1 VSFAYGKYR
10 RLAAIYYRAGKD
22 LNSVTLSG
30 HLIIRPARPADRDAV
45 FEMVKTIWDGN
56 DYIPDVWDE
65 WQADPSG
72 PLLVGLLDEQ
82 VVALAKL
89 SGIGPGEDWFHG
101 LRVGPAQRGRGFARQ
116 MLARCIA
123 LSRGRGART
132 LRYLTDEDNP
142 TMHRLADDLGLRL
155 AYAPRWYHAPVIQG
169 QPRTAALPPERLA
182 SLLDDLSRS
191 DLLSRSAGMYF
202 LNWRNLDL
210 TAARL
215 REHLERGEVLALPGE
230 EAWAIAAP
238 RDEGGMQLAH
248 AEGALPRIERLCAAL
263 RVSSAAADKPLQALI
278 PADAAC
284 LPALLAAG
292 FAPTPYL
299 MRVYE
304 LRLSEEEGGATKD
317 GGRKTVD
324 EWPASSDE

>member
-1 VSFAYGKYR
+1 MTQA
-10 RLAAIYYRAGKD
+10 L
-22 LNSVTLSG
+22 LL
-30 HLIIRPARPADRDAV
+30 HIRPARPTDRAAV

-56 DYIPDVWDE
+56 DYIPDVWDA
-65 WQADPSG
+65 WRADPYG
-72 PLLVGLLDEQ
+72 PLLVGELDGQ
-82 VVALAKL
+82 PVALAKL
-89 SGIGPGEDWFHG
+89 SEIGPGEDWFHG
-101 LRVGPAQRGRGFARQ
+101 LRVDPAQRGRGFARQ
-116 MLARCIA
+116 MLGHCIE

-142 TMHRLADDLGLRL
+142 TMHRLADDLNFRL
-155 AYAPRWYHAPVIQG
+155 AYAPRWYHAPTIHDM
-169 QPRTAALPPERLA
+169 PYTIALPPGHLD
-182 SLLDDLSRS
+182 SLLADLARS

-215 REHLERGEVLALPGE
+215 REHLEQGEVLALPGE
-230 EAWAIAAP
+230 DAWAIAAP

-248 AEGALPRIERLCAAL
+248 IEGTLPAIEHLCAAL
-263 RVSSAAADKPLQALI
+263 RVSDTFAEKPFQALI
-278 PADAAC
+278 PPDAIC

-304 LRLSEEEGGATKD
+304 LRPTKD
-317 GGRKTVD
+317 ERPTTD
-324 EWPASSDE
+324 DQ

>member
-1 VSFAYGKYR
+1 MT
-10 RLAAIYYRAGKD
+10 
-22 LNSVTLSG
+22 LNIQLD
-30 HLIIRPARPADRDAV
+30 IRPARPDDRAAV

-56 DYIPDVWDE
+56 DYIPDVWED
-65 WQADPSG
+65 WVADPSG
-72 PLLVGLLDEQ
+72 PLLVGELGGQLA
-82 VVALAKL
+82 ALAKL
-89 SGIGPGEDWFHG
+89 SGIGPREDWFHG
-101 LRVGPAQRGRGFARQ
+101 LRVDPAQRGRGFARQ
-116 MLARCIA
+116 MLGRCVE

-155 AYAPRWYHAPVIQG
+155 AYAPRWYHAPVLHGAPLTQ
-169 QPRTAALPPERLA
+169 ALPPERLE
-182 SLLDDLSRS
+182 SLLADLAQS
-191 DLLSRSAGMYF
+191 DLLARSAGMYF

-215 REHLERGEVLALPGE
+215 REHLERGEVLALPDE
-230 EAWAIAAP
+230 NAWAIAAP

-248 AEGALPRIERLCAAL
+248 VEGAPPAIERLCAAL
-263 RVSSAAADKPLQALI
+263 RAGGTADDKPLQALI
-278 PADAAC
+278 PAGSAC

-304 LRLSEEEGGATKD
+304 LRLSGG
-317 GGRKTVD
+317 
-324 EWPASSDE
+324 E

>member
-1 VSFAYGKYR
+1 MRSDI
-10 RLAAIYYRAGKD
+10 RLHIRAAHPSD
-22 LNSVTLSG
+22 
-30 HLIIRPARPADRDAV
+30 RPAV
-45 FEMVKTIWDGN
+45 LEMVKTIWDGN

-72 PLLVGLLDEQ
+72 PLLVGELDGQ
-82 VVALAKL
+82 TVALAKL

-101 LRVGPAQRGRGFARQ
+101 LRVDPAQRGRGFARQ
-116 MLARCIA
+116 MLGRCIE
-123 LSRGRGART
+123 LSRERSART

-142 TMHRLADDLGLRL
+142 TMHRLADNLGLRL

-169 QPRTAALPPERLA
+169 SSHAIALPPERLD
-182 SLLDDLSRS
+182 SLLADLASS
-191 DLLSRSAGMYF
+191 DLLSRSGGMYF

-215 REHLERGEVLALPGE
+215 REHLERGELLSLPGE
-230 EAWAIAAP
+230 DAWAIAAP

-248 AEGALPRIERLCAAL
+248 VEGTPPAIERLCAAL
-263 RVSSAAADKPLQALI
+263 RVSSTAAEKPLQALI

-304 LRLSEEEGGATKD
+304 LRLSQ
-317 GGRKTVD
+317 D
-324 EWPASSDE
+324 E

>member
-1 VSFAYGKYR
+1 MRSD
-10 RLAAIYYRAGKD
+10 I
-22 LNSVTLSG
+22 
-30 HLIIRPARPADRDAV
+30 HLHIRPARPDDRAPV
-45 FEMVKTIWDGN
+45 FEMVKTIWEGN

-72 PLLVGLLDEQ
+72 PLLVGELDGL

-101 LRVGPAQRGRGFARQ
+101 LRVDPQQRGRGFARQ
-116 MLARCIA
+116 MLGRCIE
-123 LSRGRGART
+123 LSRGHGART

-155 AYAPRWYHAPVIQG
+155 AYAPRWHHASVSVG
-169 QPRTAALPPERLA
+169 SPRAIALPPKRLDV
-182 SLLDDLSRS
+182 LLDDLARS

-215 REHLERGEVLALPGE
+215 RAHLERDEVLALPGE
-230 EAWAIAAP
+230 DSWAIVAP
-238 RDEGGMQLAH
+238 RDEGGLQLAH
-248 AEGALPRIERLCAAL
+248 VEGTLPGIERLCAAL
-263 RVSSAAADKPLQALI
+263 RIGDKAEDKPLQALI
-278 PADAAC
+278 PPDAAC

-304 LRLSEEEGGATKD
+304 LRLIGDEGRMTKD
-317 GGRKTVD
+317 
-324 EWPASSDE
+324 E